1 MFRCNCCGECCRNLD
16 QSKIYNELNRGDGIC
31 TYLHGNM
38 CSIYNDRPL
47 MCRVDECY
55 EIYFKEFYTKEEYD
69 NLNYKICKELQN
81 KGG

>member
-16 QSKIYNELNRGDGIC
+16 QSEIYNELNRGDGIC
-31 TYLHGNM
+31 KYLDGNM
-38 CSIYNDRPL
+38 CSIYDDRPL

-55 EIYFKEFYTKEEYD
+55 EIYFKGFYTKEEYD
-69 NLNYKICKELQN
+69 NLNYKVCKKLQH